1 MTVTISQALREFF
14 YFLEDKPT
22 LLIGHNIKVFD
33 CPVLINAARAC
44 DLLERLKMVVA
55 GCVDTLPLFRATFN
69 DLSSHK
75 QCKLYE
81 HLFDSTYDA
90 HDALADVKALQ
101 KIVGKAQHGKEVFET
116 HSFTL
121 DYIIKNE
128 QISSLAK
135 KNLEGWQPLI
145 IKSVISKGMAEKAA
159 KSGLRPEHL
168 KLAFKR
174 GGSDGV
180 CAILSERT
188 SSRKVRVTNCQRVLD
203 KIVQHFINSNG

>member
-1 MTVTISQALREFF
+1 MFKCLFKNGEPVMTITISQALREFF

-33 CPVLINAARAC
+33 CPRLINAARAC
-44 DLLERLKMVVA
+44 DLFDRLKMVVA

-101 KIVGKAQHGKEVFET
+101 KIVGKAQPGKEIFET

-135 KNLEGWQPLI
+135 KNLAGWQSLI
-145 IKSVISKGMAEKAA
+145 IN
-159 KSGLRPEHL
+159 
-168 KLAFKR
+168 
-174 GGSDGV
+174 
-180 CAILSERT
+180 
-188 SSRKVRVTNCQRVLD
+188 KVT
-203 KIVQHFINSNG
+203 HFQGYGRESCK